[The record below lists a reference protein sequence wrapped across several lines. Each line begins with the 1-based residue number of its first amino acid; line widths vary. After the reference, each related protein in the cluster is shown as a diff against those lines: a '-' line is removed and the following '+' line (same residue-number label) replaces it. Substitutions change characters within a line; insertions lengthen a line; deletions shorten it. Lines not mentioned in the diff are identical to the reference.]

1 MLANMKGNT
10 MFNKVTVVEIAIDQT
25 EKGMELITSTHS
37 MVDDSPEV
45 LDAIEEAHKKVTALI
60 HERVKHYE
68 TRMGQ
73 E

>member
-37 MVDDSPEV
+37 IVDGNQEV
-45 LDAIEEAHKKVTALI
+45 LDAIEEAHKKVTAMI
-60 HERVKHYE
+60 HERVELTKQHLGKE
-68 TRMGQ
+68 
-73 E
+73 